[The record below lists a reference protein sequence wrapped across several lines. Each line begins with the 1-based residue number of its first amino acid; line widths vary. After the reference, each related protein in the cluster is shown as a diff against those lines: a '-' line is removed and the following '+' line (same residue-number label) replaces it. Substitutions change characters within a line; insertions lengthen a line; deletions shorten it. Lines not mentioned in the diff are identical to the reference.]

1 MSKTSNRQRVETL
14 KIWIADRKI
23 KPKKKKQPD
32 WLKSILGED
41 ED

>member
-1 MSKTSNRQRVETL
+1 MSKTSNNQKLETL

-23 KPKKKKQPD
+23 EPKRKKQPD
-32 WLKSILGED
+32 WLKPLLGED

>member
-1 MSKTSNRQRVETL
+1 MSKTSNQQRLDIL
-14 KIWIADRKI
+14 KIWIIDHKL

-32 WLKSILGED
+32 WLKSILGRD

>member
-1 MSKTSNRQRVETL
+1 MSKTSNQQKLDTL
-14 KIWIADRKI
+14 RIWIVDHKI

-32 WLKSILGED
+32 WLKSILGGD

>member
-23 KPKKKKQPD
+23 KPKNKKQPD
-32 WLKSILGED
+32 WLKSVLGDD
-41 ED
+41 EN

>member
-1 MSKTSNRQRVETL
+1 MSKISNQQRLDTL
-14 KIWIADRKI
+14 KIWILDRKI
-23 KPKKKKQPD
+23 KPKKKKQPN

>member
-1 MSKTSNRQRVETL
+1 MSKTSNHQRVKTL
-14 KIWIADRKI
+14 KLWIVDRKI

-32 WLKSILGED
+32 GLKSILGED

>member
-1 MSKTSNRQRVETL
+1 MSKTRNRQRVETL

-32 WLKSILGED
+32 WLKSVLGDD
-41 ED
+41 EN

>member
-1 MSKTSNRQRVETL
+1 MSKTSNQQRLDTL
-14 KIWIADRKI
+14 KIWIIDHKI

-32 WLKSILGED
+32 WLKSILGGD

>member
-1 MSKTSNRQRVETL
+1 MSKTSNKAKLECL

-32 WLKSILGED
+32 WLKELYED
-41 ED
+41 EN

>member
-1 MSKTSNRQRVETL
+1 MSETSNHQKLATL
-14 KIWIADRKI
+14 KAWLEDRKI

-32 WLKSILGED
+32 WLKELYED